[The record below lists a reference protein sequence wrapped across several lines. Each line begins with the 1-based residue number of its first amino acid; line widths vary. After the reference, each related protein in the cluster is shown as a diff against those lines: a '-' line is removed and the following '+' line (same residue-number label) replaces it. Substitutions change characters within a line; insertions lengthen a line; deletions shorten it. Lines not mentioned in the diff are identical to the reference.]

1 MGLINAQKNVHD
13 AQVFEHDSGD
23 LRLWN
28 VIQDV
33 KIQMSTILQVGS
45 TSLKFNPQIWI
56 SQLPKATFKFKIA
69 DTCNQSFKNVP

>member
-45 TSLKFNPQIWI
+45 TSLKFNLNHSI
-56 SQLPKATFKFKIA
+56 SQVQKPLLRFKIH
-69 DTCNQSFKNVP
+69 SR